1 MSIETVSKLGM
12 GSAELDNSPIRSEWI
27 LDGKPIARSKLISAS
42 DDCTTSSYIWECT
55 AGRFNWHYDAEET
68 IYILEGSVVIK
79 DQIGVTHRL
88 SVGDTIFLPCGAV
101 VEWEIDNYV
110 RKVAFIRA
118 PLPKSVIRAKRILNF
133 LKHPL
138 SSSAAKSATQS
149 AMFQGG

>member
-12 GSAELDNSPIRSEWI
+12 GSAELDNSPIRPEWI
-27 LDGKPIARSKLISAS
+27 IDGKPIARSKLISAS

-68 IYILEGSVVIK
+68 IYVLEGSCVIK
-79 DQIGVTHRL
+79 DQIGMTHRL
-88 SVGDTIFLPCGAV
+88 SAGDTIFLPVGAV
-101 VEWEIDNYV
+101 TEWHVDNYI
-110 RKVAFIRA
+110 RKVAFIRS
-118 PLPKSVIRAKRILNF
+118 PLPKSVIRAKRILTF

-138 SSSAAKSATQS
+138 KTGAAKSGAQS

>member
-1 MSIETVSKLGM
+1 MSIETVSKLGI

-68 IYILEGSVVIK
+68 IYVLEGSVVIK
-79 DQIGVTHRL
+79 DQVGMTHRL
-88 SVGDTIFLPCGAV
+88 SAGDTIFLPCGAV
-101 VEWEIDNYV
+101 VEWQVGEYV

-118 PLPKSVIRAKRILNF
+118 PLPKSVIHAKRILSF
-133 LKHPL
+133 LKNPL
-138 SSSAAKSATQS
+138 RSGATKTGTQS